1 MIKLDMYVH
10 FFFWESHQFRHIL
23 RKVYDLKRV
32 GTNHTKPFKIMMKEH
47 TSPAVVVK
55 KKKKVHYHGQLKWC
69 DLKIYYEIYIY
80 TVITFNCFA
89 KAQTMGK

>member
-1 MIKLDMYVH
+1 MYVH

-55 KKKKVHYHGQLKWC
+55 KKKKSTLPWPIKMVRFENIL
-69 DLKIYYEIYIY
+69 
-80 TVITFNCFA
+80 
-89 KAQTMGK
+89 